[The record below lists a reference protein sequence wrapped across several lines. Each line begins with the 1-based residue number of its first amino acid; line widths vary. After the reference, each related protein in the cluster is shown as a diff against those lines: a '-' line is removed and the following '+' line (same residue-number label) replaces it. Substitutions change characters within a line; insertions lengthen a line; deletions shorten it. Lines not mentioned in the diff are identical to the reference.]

1 VRRHPPIDERIVA
14 AICIDR
20 RRSHIMATTRSG
32 SSGSTSTRGS
42 GSDMQSGMGQT
53 GGSQAGM
60 GQGSGLQ
67 AGMGQRSGQRTPDS
81 TYDLISVMYHALQ
94 GCEAYEQYAN
104 DAEQAGRQDLAQ
116 FFREAL
122 QENERRA
129 QRGQQL
135 LAECLQQGPGARSGQ
150 QLQSGTSGGTSQ
162 QGSGRGQGQQ
172 GSSGSL

>member
-1 VRRHPPIDERIVA
+1 VRRHSPLDERIVA
-14 AICIDR
+14 AICIDP

-32 SSGSTSTRGS
+32 SSGSASTRGS
-42 GSDMQSGMGQT
+42 GSDMQSGMGQ
-53 GGSQAGM
+53 GSGSHAGM
-60 GQGSGLQ
+60 GQASGLQ

-135 LAECLQQGPGARSGQ
+135 LAQCLQQEQGARSGQ
-150 QLQSGTSGGTSQ
+150 QLQSGTSSGMGQ
-162 QGSGRGQGQQ
+162 QASGRGPGQQ